1 MRRGVRLGD
10 LADPYLP
17 ASGTT
22 GRHPPHSKAMP
33 EENEAATEPSR
44 PRKAVHRL
52 LAAPKAAERLLAA
65 PKAAAEPIVEGVNA
79 AVDATA
85 QTIRELP
92 AMRVRRV
99 RRMGR
104 HPLPSLPE
112 VHPESRLAR
121 PVAIGVRPIPV
132 DEIRGTAVGGGDQ
145 RGGDFLPLKPF
156 RGENWRARWQ
166 RLRHAH
172 DRLAILPP
180 IDVVK
185 YADGYWVVDGHNR
198 VALALYAGQQEIDAS
213 IVELVP
219 PGGQR
224 TEQFESLAAEVEAA
238 RPLRTR
244 AEVER
249 ADPESG

>member
-1 MRRGVRLGD
+1 M
-10 LADPYLP
+10 ATT
-17 ASGTT
+17 GTT
-22 GRHPPHSKAMP
+22 RRHPPHSKAMP
-33 EENEAATEPSR
+33 DADETGPEPSR
-44 PRKAVHRL
+44 SRKAVR
-52 LAAPKAAERLLAA
+52 RLLAA
-65 PKAAAEPIVEGVNA
+65 PKAAAEPLVGGVNA

-85 QTIRELP
+85 RTIRELP
-92 AMRVRRV
+92 GMRVRRV

-104 HPLPSLPE
+104 HPLPSLAE

-132 DEIRGTAVGGGDQ
+132 DQIRGTAVGGGDQ

-166 RLRHAH
+166 RLRNAH
-172 DRLAILPP
+172 ENLAILPP

-185 YADGYWVVDGHNR
+185 YGDGYWVLDGHNR
-198 VALALYAGQQEIDAS
+198 VALALYGGQQEIDAS

-224 TEQFESLAAEVEAA
+224 TEPFESLAAEVEAA
-238 RPLRTR
+238 RPMRTR

-249 ADPESG
+249 PDAESG